1 MPVILDPGAVLERPG
16 VGVVISSAETYV
28 SAARGVV
35 GFLGRSRMGPMNTP
49 VLCQSVAEV
58 QRIFG
63 GGPYGGDPT
72 ANNTTDG
79 ALEAL
84 RGGARGVWICR
95 MGSGG
100 TPSSHA
106 LTEAVGAGPE
116 AILVEAKG
124 PGADGDKISVQ
135 LQGATTDPTR
145 ALLIAFEG
153 NVKEQISYTKGTPAT
168 EVDNLMAAYGRA
180 GSDLVTLTKLA
191 TATGTSYLWE
201 CPMTELTGGIDPS
214 ILMADIETALE
225 ALGGRPFEVFAADFV
240 EDAEVDLLVE
250 IVNEWIFG
258 GKLTMACFGAAP
270 GMAWGTK
277 QNRAIQINNPAFTY
291 VCNGFITNTNFRG
304 QSDFIVEGY
313 EAAGREA
320 GRLAA
325 LPLGRQLTH
334 SVVHDAVESVDEPAP
349 DVIAQSLR
357 AGLYLYSTNSRGQ
370 VWTEQGLT
378 IQSNPDMP
386 PPWARQTDTGW
397 RKQRLVLT
405 RFRLLTDIE
414 LAVSPMIETTTNN
427 AAGRESVRK
436 QIQNVIDG
444 QYVPTG
450 AVEAGTTV
458 VLHPDYPPS
467 LDRVT
472 YLISPLITPD
482 GTEFIVIE
490 AQFRR

>member
-168 EVDNLMAAYGRA
+168 EVDNLMAAYWLGPR
-180 GSDLVTLTKLA
+180 D
-191 TATGTSYLWE
+191 
-201 CPMTELTGGIDPS
+201 
-214 ILMADIETALE
+214 ADE
-225 ALGGRPFEVFAADFV
+225 ARYGYGHLLSLGMPHDGAHRRDRP
-240 EDAEVDLLVE
+240 
-250 IVNEWIFG
+250 
-258 GKLTMACFGAAP
+258 
-270 GMAWGTK
+270 
-277 QNRAIQINNPAFTY
+277 
-291 VCNGFITNTNFRG
+291 
-304 QSDFIVEGY
+304 
-313 EAAGREA
+313 
-320 GRLAA
+320 
-325 LPLGRQLTH
+325 
-334 SVVHDAVESVDEPAP
+334 
-349 DVIAQSLR
+349 
-357 AGLYLYSTNSRGQ
+357 
-370 VWTEQGLT
+370 
-378 IQSNPDMP
+378 
-386 PPWARQTDTGW
+386 
-397 RKQRLVLT
+397 
-405 RFRLLTDIE
+405 
-414 LAVSPMIETTTNN
+414 
-427 AAGRESVRK
+427 
-436 QIQNVIDG
+436 
-444 QYVPTG
+444 
-450 AVEAGTTV
+450 
-458 VLHPDYPPS
+458 LHPHGRY
-467 LDRVT
+467 
-472 YLISPLITPD
+472 
-482 GTEFIVIE
+482 
-490 AQFRR
+490 